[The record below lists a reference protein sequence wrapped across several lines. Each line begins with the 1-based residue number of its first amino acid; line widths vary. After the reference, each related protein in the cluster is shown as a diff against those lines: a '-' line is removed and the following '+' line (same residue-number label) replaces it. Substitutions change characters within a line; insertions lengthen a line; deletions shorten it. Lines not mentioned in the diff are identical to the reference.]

1 MLSADEVLTTTR
13 AVRRRLD
20 LERPVPV
27 ELVKECVRIA
37 MHAPSG
43 SNRQDYAFLCVADP
57 ERRAAIAALYKRSVE
72 EAVRKPV
79 NYDADDVRGL
89 AQPRHTAASQFLRA
103 HLAEVPWLVIPC
115 IERKR
120 TPDYDSHDFAS
131 LYGSVVPAFWS
142 FMLAARAR
150 GLGTVFTT
158 RHLTYERESADI
170 LGIPHDTVTQVGM
183 TPLAYYTGTGFKPA
197 PRIPVDEVFHLD
209 HW

>member
-27 ELVKECVRIA
+27 ELVKDCVRIA

-43 SNRQDYAFLCVADP
+43 SNRQDYAFLCVSDP

-72 EAVRKPV
+72 NAVRKPV
-79 NYDADDVRGL
+79 SYGAGDVRAP
-89 AQPRHTAASQFLRA
+89 AQARHLGD
-103 HLAEVPWLVIPC
+103 VPWLVIPC
-115 IERKR
+115 IQRKR

-158 RHLTYERESADI
+158 RHLTYERETADI
-170 LGIPHDTVTQVGM
+170 LGIPHDSVTQVGM
-183 TPLAYYTGTGFKPA
+183 TPLAYFTGTGFKPA
-197 PRIPVDEVFHLD
+197 QRIPVDEVFHHD
-209 HW
+209 RW